1 MHSAASVRAWTRP
14 LADPLAQSAYAKG
27 VLYALGAGVALGT
40 LGPLSNVAY
49 AAGMGSSTFAA
60 MRAGI
65 GALVLLIA
73 IAWTRRPMPAIRA
86 LSTRDRGLLGLT
98 AIAQASLSLS
108 LFAAYHTMTVALV
121 LAVYFCYPLLVS
133 GISIALG
140 RERMTAA
147 RGAGLVVALGGLLA
161 VILGNGIANGG
172 IVPLGLGLA
181 ALAAMCQA
189 TYLVVSRTGYSH
201 MPSDQASTVI
211 LSGAAVILWLVAV
224 PLDGGLTG
232 VTSWMGSLSAWLAV
246 LFAGIVGAA
255 IAKVYMLR
263 AVRRVGGT
271 RASVLMLSEPLT
283 GVILAAV
290 LLGQGLSLQQALG
303 GVGVLVGA
311 VLAQRPANGP
321 RDPMAG
327 RRAA

>member
-1 MHSAASVRAWTRP
+1 VTSAATVRAWTRTV
-14 LADPLAQSAYAKG
+14 AQPLAQSAYARG

-65 GALVLLIA
+65 GALVLVLS
-73 IAWTRRPMPAIRA
+73 IAWTRRPMPAIRP
-86 LSTRDRGLLGLT
+86 LSTRDRGLLALT

-108 LFAAYHTMTVALV
+108 LFAAYHAMTVALV
-121 LAVYFCYPLLVS
+121 LAAYFCYPLIVAGL
-133 GISIALG
+133 SIALG
-140 RERMTAA
+140 RERLTPTRA
-147 RGAGLVVALGGLLA
+147 AGLVIALGGLLA
-161 VILGNGIANGG
+161 VILGNGGAGG
-172 IVPLGLGLA
+172 GVSAIGLGLA
-181 ALAAMCQA
+181 ALAALCQA
-189 TYLVVSRTGYSH
+189 TYLVVSRRGYSR

-211 LSGAAVILWLVAV
+211 LSGAAAILWLVAL
-224 PLDGGLTG
+224 PIDGGLTG
-232 VTSWMGSLSAWLAV
+232 VTSWMGSMSAWLAV

-283 GVILAAV
+283 GVVLAAV
-290 LLGQGLSLQQALG
+290 LLGQGVSLQQALG
-303 GVGVLVGA
+303 GMGVLVGA
-311 VLAQRPANGP
+311 VLAQRSA
-321 RDPMAG
+321 AG
-327 RRAA
+327 RHPA